1 VLSSDNALPGSK
13 HIGFGS
19 DSSSPSPSSS
29 PCDESFFLLAL
40 EIGTQKLIG
49 KGRSQLAIEPS
60 WTKIFYFLSF
70 FIKSTLKSLQGRGT
84 KTSTL
89 NVKEKQN
96 NTEWMEVGIHVE
108 STDNPTTQVMRE
120 FRHLFGATKSLI
132 TTLFTAINFNYQFD
146 TGDRL

>member
-1 VLSSDNALPGSK
+1 MLGSGNTLPGSK
-13 HIGFGS
+13 HVGFGS
-19 DSSSPSPSSS
+19 DSPSPSPSQ
-29 PCDESFFLLAL
+29 CEESFFLLAL

-60 WTKIFYFLSF
+60 WTKIFYFFIF
-70 FIKSTLKSLQGRGT
+70 FIKSTLKSLQGSGT
-84 KTSTL
+84 KTNTL

-132 TTLFTAINFNYQFD
+132 TALFTAIGFNYQFD
-146 TGDRL
+146 AGDRL